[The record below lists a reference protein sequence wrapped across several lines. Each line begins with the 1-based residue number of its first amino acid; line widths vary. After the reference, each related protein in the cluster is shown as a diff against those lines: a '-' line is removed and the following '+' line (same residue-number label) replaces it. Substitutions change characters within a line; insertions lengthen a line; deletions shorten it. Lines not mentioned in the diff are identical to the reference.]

1 MNPGHFILFFRMKT
15 AILVTFCCMFMSVRC
30 EVYTALVEMEEL
42 LDTEAVLMETL
53 SSFIGAQEERL
64 DTLKR

>member
-1 MNPGHFILFFRMKT
+1 MIL
-15 AILVTFCCMFMSVRC
+15 SVRC

-42 LDTEAVLMETL
+42 LVTETALMDTLN
-53 SSFIGAQEERL
+53 SYISAQEERL